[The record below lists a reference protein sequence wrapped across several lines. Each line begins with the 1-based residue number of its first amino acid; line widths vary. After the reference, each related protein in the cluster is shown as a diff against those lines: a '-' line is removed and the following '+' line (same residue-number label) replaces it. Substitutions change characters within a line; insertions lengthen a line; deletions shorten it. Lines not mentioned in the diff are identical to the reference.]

1 MGRSQT
7 FGLNNHKIN
16 FKLTCYMEYRL
27 LTSDEINILQQQH
40 CYAEDW
46 NTIYVAPSFQPHH
59 ILYTKFSGE
68 VKLGVFER
76 EYLLPGGLKVHSG
89 INNATIHNC
98 TIGNNVRIYNVRNYI
113 ANYDIDEDSCI
124 ENINTLLVDGS
135 TTFGNGV
142 KVPVMNE
149 GGGREIPIFNGLSAQ
164 LAYILALY
172 RHRPQLI
179 EKLQLLIDEYA
190 EKQRSKRGYVGKH
203 VNIINCGS
211 IENVYIGDYTNVNGT
226 SLLKNGSINSNQ
238 DAPVIIGSGVK
249 CNDFIISS
257 GVEITDSTLV
267 SRCFIGQGCVMG
279 KHYSALDSLFF
290 SNCQGMHGEATAVF
304 AGPYTVSHHKSS
316 LLIAG
321 MFSFLNAGSGSNQSN
336 HMYKLG
342 PIHQG
347 IAERGAKT
355 TSDSYILW
363 PARVG
368 AFTLVMGR
376 HSKHSDT
383 SDLPFSYMIEN
394 ATESYLVPA
403 VNLRSVGTVRD
414 AQKWPKRDN
423 RKDPNKLDQINFN
436 LLSPYTIQKMFHGQA
451 ILRELQSIS
460 GKTSEVYVYQN
471 CKIRNSS
478 LRNGIKLYEMGI
490 RKFLGNSLISRL
502 EQREWNTIEEM
513 RAALRPSVAIGLGEW
528 IDLSGMIAPKEVI
541 STLLNQVEEG
551 QVTLQDFQNRIV
563 EIHQSYYEYEWTW
576 AYEKLLARWNK
587 TPDTITI
594 EDLIQTVTEWKT
606 AVIDLDNM
614 LYEDA
619 RKEFNLN
626 AQTGFGIDGD
636 ENQKHLDFTS
646 VRGSFENNPF
656 VVSVLNHIEV
666 KGALGNKMLTRL
678 QAFQ

>member
-1 MGRSQT
+1 
-7 FGLNNHKIN
+7 
-16 FKLTCYMEYRL
+16 MEYRH
-27 LTSDEINILQQQH
+27 LTIDEINILEQQH
-40 CYAEDW
+40 CHAENWDTVW
-46 NTIYVAPSFQPHH
+46 VVSNFQPNNVR
-59 ILYTKFSGE
+59 YANFSGQ
-68 VKLGVFER
+68 VKLGLFQK
-76 EYLLPGGLKVHSG
+76 EYTLPGGMKVSSG
-89 INNATIHNC
+89 IDHATIHNC
-98 TIGNNVRIYNVRNYI
+98 RIGNNVRIFNVQNYM
-113 ANYDIDEDSCI
+113 ANYDIDEDTCI

-135 TTFGNGV
+135 STFGNGV

-149 GGGREIPIFNGLSAQ
+149 GGGREIPIFNGLSAH

-172 RHRPQLI
+172 RHRPRLI
-179 EKLQLLIDEYA
+179 ERLQQQIDAYA
-190 EKQRSKRGYVGKH
+190 ATHRSDRGYIGKN
-203 VNIINCGS
+203 VRILNCGT
-211 IENVYIGDYTNVNGT
+211 IKNVYIGNYATINGA
-226 SLLKNGSINSNQ
+226 SLLKNGSINSNSH
-238 DAPVIIGSGVK
+238 APVLIGSGVK
-249 CNDFIISS
+249 CNDFILCS

-267 SRCFIGQGCVMG
+267 SKCFVGQGCIMG

-290 SNCQGMHGEATAVF
+290 SNCQGMHGEATAIF

-376 HSKHSDT
+376 HTKHSDT

-423 RKDPNKLDQINFN
+423 RKDPNQLDQINFN
-436 LLSPYTIQKMFHGQA
+436 LLSPYTIQKMIRGKEVLQ
-451 ILRELQSIS
+451 ELQTIS
-460 GKTSEVYVYQN
+460 GKNSEIYVYQN
-471 CKIRNSS
+471 CKIRHSS
-478 LRNGIKLYEMGI
+478 LHHGIQLYETGI
-490 RKFLGNSLISRL
+490 CKFLGNSLISRL
-502 EQREWNTIEEM
+502 EQNDWNNLDDI
-513 RAALRPSVAIGLGEW
+513 RSILKPSTSIGLGEW
-528 IDLSGMIAPKEVI
+528 IDLSGMIAPKALI
-541 STLLNQVEEG
+541 THLLNQIEEG
-551 QVTLQDFQNRIV
+551 DISLEEIQNRFV
-563 EIHQSYYEYEWTW
+563 SIHKSYYEYEWTW
-576 AYEKLLARWNK
+576 AYEKLLHRWNK
-587 TPDTITI
+587 TPETI
-594 EDLIQTVTEWKT
+594 EIADLLQTITEWKK
-606 AVIDLDNM
+606 AVIELDYL
-614 LYEDA
+614 LYDDA

-636 ENQKHLDFTS
+636 ETQKHLDFTS

-656 VVSVLNHIEV
+656 VLSVRNHIEV
-666 KGALGNKMLTRL
+666 KGALGDKMLTRL
-678 QAFQ
+678 QALL